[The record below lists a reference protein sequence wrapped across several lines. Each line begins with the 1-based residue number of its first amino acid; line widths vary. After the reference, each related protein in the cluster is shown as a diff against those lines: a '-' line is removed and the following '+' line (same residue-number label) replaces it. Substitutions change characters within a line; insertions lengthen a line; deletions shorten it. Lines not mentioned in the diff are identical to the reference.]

1 MAEKLFFTFCMGWAL
16 YVLALCATTIIL
28 GG

>member
-1 MAEKLFFTFCMGWAL
+1 MVEKLFFTFCMGWTL
-16 YVLALCATTIIL
+16 YVLALCATVIIF